1 MEADGSKEGATWE
14 EDRPGAGAACR
25 ADDGE
30 GDNAYL

>member
-14 EDRPGAGAACR
+14 EDRPGACAACR